1 MPKYSLSVEDPNLAI
16 NQIKVDIRERVQGFI
31 RETNHSFSLDN
42 YNYVLNVHMNEQI
55 SKIYKQLGPF
65 DFYSQKIDEDSLDV
79 KTMVDKFDKR
89 KSGANFRGE
98 IS

>member
-1 MPKYSLSVEDPNLAI
+1 MKKKILEIKDALKAFNIYMPKYSLSVEDPNLAI

-55 SKIYKQLGPF
+55 SKIYK
-65 DFYSQKIDEDSLDV
+65 
-79 KTMVDKFDKR
+79 
-89 KSGANFRGE
+89 
-98 IS
+98 